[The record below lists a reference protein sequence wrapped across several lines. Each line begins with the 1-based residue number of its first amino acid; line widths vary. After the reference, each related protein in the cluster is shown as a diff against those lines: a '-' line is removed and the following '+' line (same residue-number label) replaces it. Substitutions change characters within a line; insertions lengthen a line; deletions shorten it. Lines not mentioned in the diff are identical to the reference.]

1 MANNRIYYAI
11 QQVALGTGGA
21 IPLHGVQSV
30 GLTTNFNLAQI
41 YEMGQLSLY
50 QNYENVPDIE
60 VTLNKVLDGYPL
72 IYTVATES
80 GTGVSTGAIATSADL
95 VGRANT
101 RTDLVLS
108 IFPEQRLAASGTP
121 LAIVSCSGMYVSSV
135 SYTFPNDGNF
145 TEDVTLVGN
154 DKVWATTANS
164 GTDLKNNSDT
174 PAAVQGVN
182 RRQHLTMSN
191 CRFPKQIPGIGT
203 DGVNGQ
209 GLNVLNST
217 TASGYNVH
225 FQSIKVSCN
234 MGRESIYELGTRQP
248 YYRYINFP
256 VAVTCDFDVMSVSG
270 EWIQASASG
279 YWTNFDTKTAAT
291 NTTTNCDNRF
301 NLINE
306 TIYLQ
311 TCEGTKIDL
320 GSRNKLTSVNYTGGD
335 TGGGNVTVTYSYQN
349 FNDFTVAHS
358 SGLYY
363 SSVSAPTVS

>member
-11 QQVALGTGGA
+11 QQVGLGTSGLVA
-21 IPLHGVQSV
+21 LHGIQSV

-50 QNYENVPDIE
+50 QNYENIPDIE

-80 GTGVSTGAIATSADL
+80 GTAVSNNLTATSPDL
-95 VGRANT
+95 AGRANT
-101 RTDLVLS
+101 RTDLALT
-108 IFPEQRLAASGTP
+108 IFPEQRVSATGIP
-121 LAIVSCSGMYVSSV
+121 LATVTCNGMYVSSV

-154 DKVWATTANS
+154 DKVWTAS
-164 GTDLKNNSDT
+164 GSSGQFPTNNDAPT
-174 PAAVQGVN
+174 AVQGVN
-182 RRQHLTMSN
+182 RRQHLTMAN
-191 CRFPKQIPGIGT
+191 CRFPAQIPGIGS
-203 DGVNGQ
+203 DGKNT
-209 GLNVLNST
+209 LNT
-217 TASGYNVH
+217 TAASGFNVH
-225 FQSIKVSCN
+225 FQNIKVSCN
-234 MGRESIYELGTRQP
+234 MGRESIFELGTKMP

-256 VAVTCDFDVMSVSG
+256 VQVSCDFDVMSVSG

-279 YWTNFDTKTAAT
+279 YYTNFSSRTAANSST
-291 NTTTNCDNRF
+291 GACDKRF

-306 TIYLQ
+306 TIYLE

-335 TGGGNVTVTYSYQN
+335 TGGGNVTMTYSYQN

-363 SSVSAPTVS
+363 ASVSAPTVTISE